1 MRERGFPG
9 GLPSLGTHM
18 LRLIGSHYHFRRAVP
33 VALQAC
39 LGKTEI
45 SLSLQTDSKFL
56 ARQRAAALYARTGEV
71 FHKARAMQGRFSERE
86 LASLLTFQS
95 PVTLEP
101 EGIAQEEEATSAPK
115 RKTMKPRGNL
125 TRKVVRK
132 PRSSNKKLSALML
145 SEALEQFIL
154 SNPRASTDTRKA
166 TKRTVALYIRAFGDT
181 PVSNIGGSQ
190 AGAFRDLLLALPAT
204 LGKGKSSLTLQQE
217 AQRTREGGLPTLSNK
232 SVKNHMLRLSAL
244 WNQLVQRELVAK
256 NPWAGWHFESA
267 PRTVRKSWTARE
279 LALLTS
285 ASWHSSL
292 VPEPTFR
299 LVTLIAAYTGMR
311 LGEICTLRKEDLQ
324 TIEGVPCFMVRP
336 HSETGWAPKTEA
348 GTRVIPVHSKLIK
361 AGVLSLRDNTESA
374 YLIPGLDNSGQKDRG
389 ATLSRAFSQ
398 LKTRLGLPAEITFHS
413 FRHTVSTQLRNA
425 DANIRE
431 VWIDHLLGHEATHKS
446 QGTTT
451 YLTGIS
457 TANLRQT
464 VEAISYPETA
474 FKKIPF

>member
-1 MRERGFPG
+1 MGERDFPG
-9 GLPSLGTHM
+9 CLPSLGTHM

-33 VALQAC
+33 VMLQAC

-45 SLSLQTDSKFL
+45 SLSLQTESKFL

-71 FHKARAMQGRFSERE
+71 FHKARTMQGRFSGKE

-101 EGIAQEEEATSAPK
+101 EGLAQEEKATSAPK
-115 RKTMKPRGNL
+115 RVSLKPRERL

-132 PRSSNKKLSALML
+132 PRSTKKTPPVLML
-145 SEALEQFIL
+145 SDALAQFVL
-154 SNPRASTDTRKA
+154 NNLKASTDTREA
-166 TKRTVALYIRAFGDT
+166 TKRTVALYIRVFGDMA
-181 PVSNIGGSQ
+181 VSDIGGSQ

-217 AQRTREGGLPTLSNK
+217 AQRAKSDGLPTLSNK

-244 WNQLVQRELVAK
+244 WNQLLQRELVAK

-267 PRTVRKSWTARE
+267 PKTVRRSWTPQE
-279 LALLTS
+279 LALLAS
-285 ASWHSSL
+285 ASWHSAL
-292 VPEPTFR
+292 VPELTFR

-324 TIEGVPCFMVRP
+324 TIEGVPCFLVRP
-336 HSETGWAPKTEA
+336 HAENGWSPKTDA
-348 GTRVIPVHSKLIK
+348 GTRIVPVHSKLIE
-361 AGVLSLRDNTESA
+361 AGVLALKDNIESV
-374 YLIPGLDNSGQKDRG
+374 YLVPGLDNSRQKDRG

-425 DANIRE
+425 TTDIRE
-431 VWIDHLLGHEATHKS
+431 IWIDRLLGHEATHKS

-451 YLTGIS
+451 YLTGIT
-457 TANLRQT
+457 TANLKQT
-464 VEAISYPETA
+464 VEVITYPETA
-474 FKKIPF
+474 FKKEAF

>member
-1 MRERGFPG
+1 
-9 GLPSLGTHM
+9 M

-45 SLSLQTDSKFL
+45 SISLQTDSKFL

-71 FHKARAMQGRFSERE
+71 FHKARSMQGRFSSKE
-86 LASLLTFQS
+86 LTSLLTFQS

-101 EGIAQEEEATSAPK
+101 EKNAQEEEATSSPK
-115 RKTMKPRGNL
+115 QKAMKPRGNL

-132 PRSSNKKLSALML
+132 PRSSKKKLSALML

-154 SNPRASTDTRKA
+154 SNPRASTDSREA

-217 AQRTREGGLPTLSNK
+217 AQRARSDALPTLSNK

-244 WNQLVQRELVAK
+244 WKQLVQRELVAK
-256 NPWAGWHFESA
+256 NPWAGWHFENA
-267 PRTVRKSWTARE
+267 PRTVRRSWTARE
-279 LALLTS
+279 MVLLAS

-348 GTRVIPVHSKLIK
+348 GTRVIPVHSKLIE

-413 FRHTVSTQLRNA
+413 FRHTVSTQLRNT
-425 DANIRE
+425 DTNIRE
-431 VWIDHLLGHEATHKS
+431 VWIDHLLGHEVTHKS

-464 VEAISYPETA
+464 VEAISYPETV
-474 FKKIPF
+474 FKKIAF